1 MCNKDLTIRC
11 GLNTLQ
17 FNSTQLSLTPTQLN
31 LLQPKTTHAI
41 QPDPNSTQPNTTQHI
56 QFKAAQRILGSRST
70 TLVIFGYWSTSH
82 STIQKRKIHHR
93 MLANSENPEI
103 ASLLGFLKR
112 EPVML
117 QTFQRFV
124 SETIEFETLLM
135 TRLEEAERR
144 LEEFE
149 GRNAPEEM
157 KEGSALEEPRTR
169 MIKISVPATHTAL
182 DTVIPEA
189 FHPED
194 LGDLPEQLRREL
206 ELPEAES

>member
-1 MCNKDLTIRC
+1 
-11 GLNTLQ
+11 
-17 FNSTQLSLTPTQLN
+17 
-31 LLQPKTTHAI
+31 
-41 QPDPNSTQPNTTQHI
+41 
-56 QFKAAQRILGSRST
+56 
-70 TLVIFGYWSTSH
+70 
-82 STIQKRKIHHR
+82 
-93 MLANSENPEI
+93 
-103 ASLLGFLKR
+103 
-112 EPVML
+112 
-117 QTFQRFV
+117 
-124 SETIEFETLLM
+124 M

-169 MIKISVPATHTAL
+169 MIKISVPATHTTL

-206 ELPEAES
+206 ELPEAESVRYLRQAIRYTKRVAHSRLDETQTGGFLCSLWPLPSIATRIYGRTENSSGRTSCARLVPEDMCSRNQRKTGDAPQILSCGKRKGCLSHFHS

>member
-1 MCNKDLTIRC
+1 
-11 GLNTLQ
+11 
-17 FNSTQLSLTPTQLN
+17 
-31 LLQPKTTHAI
+31 
-41 QPDPNSTQPNTTQHI
+41 
-56 QFKAAQRILGSRST
+56 
-70 TLVIFGYWSTSH
+70 
-82 STIQKRKIHHR
+82 
-93 MLANSENPEI
+93 
-103 ASLLGFLKR
+103 
-112 EPVML
+112 
-117 QTFQRFV
+117 
-124 SETIEFETLLM
+124 M

-169 MIKISVPATHTAL
+169 MIKISVPATHTTL

-206 ELPEAES
+206 ELPEAESVRYLRQAIRYTKRVAHSRLDETQTGGLFWYIWFNLKLSNPLIIHIPGFCARCGHYLLLPPEFTAAQKTAVVELHALDWCPRTCAAVINERQVMRRRFYLVGREKDAYHIFIPGEKVAIFEK

>member
-1 MCNKDLTIRC
+1 MHTWI
-11 GLNTLQ
+11 
-17 FNSTQLSLTPTQLN
+17 TQ
-31 LLQPKTTHAI
+31 I
-41 QPDPNSTQPNTTQHI
+41 
-56 QFKAAQRILGSRST
+56 G
-70 TLVIFGYWSTSH
+70 V
-82 STIQKRKIHHR
+82 
-93 MLANSENPEI
+93 LANSENPEI

-169 MIKISVPATHTAL
+169 MIKISVPATHTTL